1 MHSLCSC
8 SCIHYIAHNRAVRSR
23 HAILLHHSNMSCRKD
38 QRKGSSKQAGS
49 SWSARYCW
57 LATSGGNLY
66 PPGVWF
72 ADAMSSFSAGVTLVL
87 FRFHIYAFI
96 EAAALRPIVF
106 RYAGAPTAT
115 RISSFSLLF
124 AFFEYFRTIAVFSLY
139 GEYVV
144 PTLVRFS
151 LPDGVFLSCDHRL
164 DSFTSALLCK
174 NSISQ

>member
-23 HAILLHHSNMSCRKD
+23 HAIILHYSNMSCRKD

-72 ADAMSSFSAGVTLVL
+72 ADAMSPFSAGVTLVL

-96 EAAALRPIVF
+96 EAAALRPIVL

-124 AFFEYFRTIAVFSLY
+124 LWSCRFFRVFPY
-139 GEYVV
+139 HCRFIFVWR
-144 PTLVRFS
+144 VRCSYPGTFFPSGQCFS
-151 LPDGVFLSCDHRL
+151 IL
-164 DSFTSALLCK
+164 
-174 NSISQ
+174 